1 MLPNLLLHVE
11 RPPGALFSFPGTR
24 LSTHVDST
32 RTLIAAV
39 RRLAEPLAEARG
51 CEVVAVEA
59 VGSTSGR
66 RVLRVSIDRV
76 GGATIED
83 CTRVSRGLSP
93 ALDAEDLVPGAY
105 DLELS
110 TPGQERPVQ
119 RAKDFAYFVGCEVRI
134 KQWGTDGRRRLKAM
148 ILGCDAD
155 VVHVQTEQGPRDIP
169 LDDIE
174 RANLA
179 LTFEQYTRLGEG
191 LHPVAEGDKA

>member
-1 MLPNLLLHVE
+1 MPSH
-11 RPPGALFSFPGTR
+11 S
-24 LSTHVDST
+24 DSL
-32 RTLIAAV
+32 RTLIDTV

-51 CEVVAVEA
+51 CEIVAVEA
-59 VGSTSGR
+59 VGSPSGR

-93 ALDAEDLVPGAY
+93 ALDAEDLIPGAY

-119 RAKDFAYFVGCEVRI
+119 LAADFERFKGCEVRI
-134 KQWGTDGRRRLKAM
+134 KLWGMDGRRRMKATL
-148 ILGCDAD
+148 LGCAD
-155 VVHVQTEQGPRDIP
+155 GVVHVQTEQGPRDIP

-191 LHPVAEGDKA
+191 LHPLAEGDTP